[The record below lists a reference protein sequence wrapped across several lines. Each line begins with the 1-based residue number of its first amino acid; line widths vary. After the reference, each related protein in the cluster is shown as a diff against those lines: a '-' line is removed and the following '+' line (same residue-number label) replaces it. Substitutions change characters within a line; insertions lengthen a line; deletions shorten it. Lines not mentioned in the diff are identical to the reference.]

1 MATDRWSSLH
11 SGCYVGFL
19 SLDLSMTGSTVSSPI
34 LWPLVVYI
42 AAVVLMVAFMLIL
55 SALLGQRHKETRAAG
70 EPYESGIVS
79 TGSARLRFH
88 AGFYLMAMFFVIFDL
103 EAAFIY
109 AYAVAFRK
117 LGWAGYGEI
126 VVFIGILAA
135 ALFYLWRLGALDWKT
150 RGQKASVRS

>member
-1 MATDRWSSLH
+1 MNGPT
-11 SGCYVGFL
+11 
-19 SLDLSMTGSTVSSPI
+19 SSPHV

-42 AAVVLMVAFMLIL
+42 GAVILMVAFMLIF
-55 SALLGQRHKETRAAG
+55 SALLGQRHKVTKAAD
-70 EPYESGIVS
+70 EPYEAGIVS

-103 EAAFIY
+103 EAAYIY

-117 LGWAGYGEI
+117 LGWTGYAEL
-126 VVFIGILAA
+126 VVFVFILAA

-150 RGQKASVRS
+150 PRQKANLDAIRTKGSGW

>member
-1 MATDRWSSLH
+1 MSGAT
-11 SGCYVGFL
+11 
-19 SLDLSMTGSTVSSPI
+19 SSPHV

-42 AAVVLMVAFMLIL
+42 AAVIFMVAFMLIF
-55 SALLGQRHKETRAAG
+55 SALLGERHKKTRASE
-70 EPYESGIVS
+70 EPYEAGLVS

-103 EAAFIY
+103 EAAYIY

-117 LGWAGYGEI
+117 LGWAAYGEI
-126 VVFIGILAA
+126 AVFIAVLAA

-150 RGQKASVRS
+150 PGQKASQISLYDRKS